1 MKTKLDRY
9 DLSILVKGL
18 YSMRDRY
25 NAETS
30 NQIDELLLRLIN
42 IFEKMDP
49 DRKAKIAFNNTEH
62 LIILHNII
70 DWRNQLLQEGKTDA
84 AEYVGEL
91 ILIVSK

>member
-9 DLSILVKGL
+9 DLSVLVKGL

-42 IFEKMDP
+42 ILKEW
-49 DRKAKIAFNNTEH
+49 
-62 LIILHNII
+62 ILTA
-70 DWRNQLLQEGKTDA
+70 RLK
-84 AEYVGEL
+84 
-91 ILIVSK
+91 